1 MTLRILAA
9 VALTACAATAATAA
23 ETPAHASFDPVLAGY
38 ATTVIRNTLAPGDF
52 QPAKPLARVSMQDA
66 PQAEE
71 RQALAKGPLLPGVAL
86 PAR

>member
-9 VALTACAATAATAA
+9 VAAQAVNATAA
-23 ETPAHASFDPVLAGY
+23 ETPAHAPLDPVLAGY
-38 ATTVIRNTLAPGDF
+38 ATTVIRHTLPPGGF

-66 PQAEE
+66 PQGEE
-71 RQALAKGPLLPGVAL
+71 RQALAKAPLLPGVAL

>member
-1 MTLRILAA
+1 MILRILAA

-23 ETPAHASFDPVLAGY
+23 ETPAHASLEPVLAGY
-38 ATTVIRNTLAPGDF
+38 ATTVIRNTLHPGGF

-66 PQAEE
+66 PQVEKG
-71 RQALAKGPLLPGVAL
+71 QALAKGPLLPGVAL

>member
-38 ATTVIRNTLAPGDF
+38 ATTVIRNTLPPGGF

-71 RQALAKGPLLPGVAL
+71 RQALAKEPLLPGVAL

>member
-38 ATTVIRNTLAPGDF
+38 AMTVFRNNLPPGDV
-52 QPAKPLARVSMQDA
+52 QPAKPLARVSMQGA
-66 PQAEE
+66 PQGEDRQGLAE
-71 RQALAKGPLLPGVAL
+71 APLRPGVTL

>member
-9 VALTACAATAATAA
+9 VALTACAAAAATAA
-23 ETPAHASFDPVLAGY
+23 ETPAHASLDPVLAGY
-38 ATTVIRNTLAPGDF
+38 ATTVIRHTLPPGGF

-66 PQAEE
+66 PQGEE
-71 RQALAKGPLLPGVAL
+71 RQALAKAPLLPGVAL